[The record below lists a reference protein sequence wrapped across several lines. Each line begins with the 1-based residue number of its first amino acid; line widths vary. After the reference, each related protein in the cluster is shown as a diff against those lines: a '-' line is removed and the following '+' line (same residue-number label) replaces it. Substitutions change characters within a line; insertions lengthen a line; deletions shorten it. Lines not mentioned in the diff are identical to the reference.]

1 MNVTILPHAAGIASS
16 DLLATR
22 KRLDRLAWLL
32 DNAVRIPGTGIRL
45 GADAALGLIPGVG
58 SAATTMVSAWIIRE
72 AWRMDI
78 PVSTLMRMIAYV
90 GFDGLISLVP
100 VVGNVMDIF
109 WRANRKNMAL
119 LAEHLDREATLRGR
133 S

>member
-1 MNVTILPHAAGIASS
+1 MTVTARPYAVDIDAS

-22 KRLDRLAWLL
+22 QRLDRLAWLL
-32 DNAVRIPGTGIRL
+32 DNAVRVPGTGIRL

-72 AWRMDI
+72 AWRMGI
-78 PVSTLMRMIAYV
+78 PVSTLTRMIAYV
-90 GFDGLISLVP
+90 GLDGLISLVP
-100 VVGNVMDIF
+100 VAGNVMDIF

-119 LAEHLDREATLRGR
+119 LAEHLDREAARRGR
-133 S
+133 A